1 MAETDRPI
9 VTPARHSGLDS
20 ALAELA
26 TAQEG
31 VVALWQICELGLS
44 ARAAQ
49 ERAQAGRL
57 HRLFPGVYA
66 VGHPRVSADGMRL
79 AAVLAC
85 GKPAALARRSASV
98 AWGMLRADGRRF
110 DVVAPGRSGGRVGCP
125 KTLDLRRTRR
135 LAPEDVTVLR
145 GVPITTVGRTLVD
158 LAGCVA
164 PRVLQRAVHEA
175 EVARLLDVDAVIATI
190 ERNPGR
196 RGTRALRA
204 ALAVSAPDPANS
216 AIANAFLALCVDQGL
231 PSPRLGVHVDGGD
244 RLYEVD
250 ALFPSE
256 RLIVELDGRQ
266 IHTTARNFQ
275 TDRRRD
281 SVLAARDYQ
290 TLRYTWQ
297 RLHDEPR
304 AVAAELRCVLSL
316 RSVNAP
322 GLETLRGPV
331 ERGHTA
337 SIGPT

>member
-1 MAETDRPI
+1 MKWSTEDPRSVALDRAIAEVAVAQQGVIHLDQLAVLGLGERG
-9 VTPARHSGLDS
+9 ARHR
-20 ALAELA
+20 
-26 TAQEG
+26 
-31 VVALWQICELGLS
+31 VA
-44 ARAAQ
+44 
-49 ERAQAGRL
+49 AGRL
-57 HRLFPGVYA
+57 HRVHAAVFA
-66 VGHPRVSADGMRL
+66 VGHPALSVDGRRI

-85 GKPAALARRSASV
+85 GDGAALGRRSAAV
-98 AWGMLRADGRRF
+98 AWGLLGGDGRRF

-125 KTLDLRRTRR
+125 KTIDLRRTRR
-135 LAPEDVTVLR
+135 LAPEDVTELR
-145 GVPITTVGRTLVD
+145 GIPITTVGRTLVD

-216 AIANAFLALCVDQGL
+216 AIATAFLALCVDHGL
-231 PSPRLGVHVDGGD
+231 PSPRLGVHVEGGD

-266 IHTTARNFQ
+266 VHATARNFQ

-281 SVLAARDYQ
+281 SVLAACDYQ

-297 RLHDEPR
+297 RLHEEPEI
-304 AVAAELRCVLSL
+304 VVAELRRVLAL
-316 RSVNAP
+316 RA
-322 GLETLRGPV
+322 LR
-331 ERGHTA
+331 A
-337 SIGPT
+337 A